1 MGDNERKTERLS
13 LHLNSDLT
21 KECMFVPAPMTIS
34 EVEKK
39 RVYEMFDLVDKGYIT
54 KQDFLRLAGDP
65 VVVDELYESHFPD
78 VKDHGRVTQKD
89 FTSLL
94 NGLAL
99 RRPPLN
105 WKERI
110 YLTFSDP
117 SSSKVSQYISLFI
130 MVLILLSSV
139 SFVMETLPEYSNPP
153 TDDPKGQPVPDP
165 SFGWIET
172 FCIVCFTIE
181 FMSRFLFVHAMRDE
195 SLLVLIFFESS
206 EQVLKGENT
215 DGMRKTV
222 YWLLDTMNLID
233 AAAIAPFYVEAVL
246 GTGSGGLGFLRVVR
260 LARVFRV
267 FKMGKYN
274 EGMQLFG
281 RVMIMSSPALSLLL
295 FFSLI
300 SMVVFGSMVYFAE
313 AGEWTVNDQY
323 PDGEYLRPDIT
334 HTDEEPTPFKSI
346 PDSFWWVIVT
356 SSTVGYGDFYPTTA
370 FGKLVATLCMVSGV
384 LVLALPITIIGSNF
398 ANEYCLQE
406 ERKKEELAK
415 QVKRLRR
422 TTAWDEGRY
431 DELLSEGV
439 ICFQDIPEKEGA
451 ESEFGMMLTPGK
463 SADPESAYPESAY
476 SESAYPELDY
486 PESAYPESA
495 YPESA
500 YPQSAY
506 PQSAY
511 PKAAYPGTNGEA
523 MVEEQDPMA
532 VAAAAA
538 LADAASSGTQL
549 IQSATESKTLPGE
562 VKDQLVNE
570 VSMMNRV
577 LQEEGWAEWNGQAE
591 LLVISALSSVFRT
604 LMRDAVTAEDQKKY
618 RKDFMIYISKVTQVD
633 PTDCAGEP
641 VPKPKHSAKKTLA
654 PRKKSYI
661 HVGRGV
667 MIEKKKK
674 APTDDSDD
682 YTNDHTNAGG
692 THHRSAL
699 HTDSIDI
706 AA

>member
-1 MGDNERKTERLS
+1 MEGNEPNAECLT

-21 KECMFVPAPMTIS
+21 KECLFVPSQMTIS

-39 RVYEMFDLVDKGYIT
+39 RVYENFDLVDKGYIT
-54 KQDFLRLAGDP
+54 KQDFLRLAHDP
-65 VVVDELYESHFPD
+65 AVVDTLYESHFPD
-78 VKDHGRVTQKD
+78 VKEHGRVTQKE
-89 FTSLL
+89 FSSLL

-99 RRPPLN
+99 RRAPLN

-117 SSSKVSQYISLFI
+117 SSSKVSHYISLFI

-139 SFVMETLPEYSNPP
+139 SFVLETLPEYSSPP
-153 TDDPKGQPVPDP
+153 SNDPKGQPVPDP
-165 SFGWIET
+165 TFGWIET

-195 SLLVLIFFESS
+195 SLLALVFFESS
-206 EQVLKGENT
+206 EDVIKGQGVN
-215 DGMRKTV
+215 GVRKTV
-222 YWLLDTMNLID
+222 YWFLDTMNLID
-233 AAAIAPFYVEAVL
+233 AAAIAPFYVEAAL

-281 RVMIMSSPALSLLL
+281 RVMVMSSPALSLLL
-295 FFSLI
+295 FFSMI
-300 SMVVFGSMVYFAE
+300 SMVVFGSMVFFAE

-323 PDGEYLRPDIT
+323 PDGAYLRPDIT

-415 QVKRLRR
+415 QVKRVRR
-422 TTAWDEGRY
+422 VTAWNEGQY

-439 ICFQDIPEKEGA
+439 ISFQDIPEKLGE
-451 ESEFGMMLTPGK
+451 ES
-463 SADPESAYPESAY
+463 
-476 SESAYPELDY
+476 
-486 PESAYPESA
+486 
-495 YPESA
+495 
-500 YPQSAY
+500 
-506 PQSAY
+506 
-511 PKAAYPGTNGEA
+511 TNGEYL
-523 MVEEQDPMA
+523 VEEQDPA
-532 VAAAAA
+532 AAAAAAA
-538 LADAASSGTQL
+538 LADAASSGAQL
-549 IQSATESKTLPGE
+549 IQSATESKTLPRE
-562 VKDQLVNE
+562 VRDELVHE
-570 VSMMNRV
+570 VTMMNRI
-577 LQEEGWAEWNGQAE
+577 LQDEGWAEWNGQAE
-591 LLVISALSSVFRT
+591 LLVISALSSVFRA

-618 RKDFMIYISKVTQVD
+618 RKDFMIYISKVTQVE
-633 PTDCAGEP
+633 PTNIPAEP
-641 VPKPKHSAKKTLA
+641 KASNYPVKKNFAPKKKA
-654 PRKKSYI
+654 YI

-667 MIEKKKK
+667 MIEKKES
-674 APTDDSDD
+674 ADDSDD
-682 YTNDHTNAGG
+682 HNQDVSHGG
-692 THHRSAL
+692 GMHHRGAL
-699 HTDSIDI
+699 HTESIDI
-706 AA
+706 AT